1 MSVLAA
7 LLNAL
12 ISPVILFLDF
22 YGIVIIAAVI
32 LSWLEA
38 FNVLNTYNRFVAAAC
53 TAIHKLTDPYFA
65 FFRRF
70 IPPAGNIDFSP
81 LIGLFALSF
90 LQDFIP
96 RLLIIMAKAVS

>member
-12 ISPVILFLDF
+12 IPPVVLFLDY

-38 FNVLNTYNRFVAAAC
+38 FNVLNTYNRFVAAVC
-53 TAIHKLTDPYFA
+53 TVIHKLTDPYFD

-81 LIGLFALSF
+81 LVGLFALSF
-90 LQDFIP
+90 LRNFIP
-96 RLLIIMAKAVS
+96 QLLVLMARAVA